1 MKLGDKVVRM
11 PVTIEHPVVTD
22 RGAIRSEQ
30 RPMSRIVVYI
40 HPLGRFHLVSAR
52 SGKHFWGCSGWTCW

>member
-11 PVTIEHPVVTD
+11 PVTIEHPVITD

-30 RPMSRIVVYI
+30 KPMSGRVVYI
-40 HPLGRFHLVSAR
+40 HPLVRFQLVEFDIPGGPVREA
-52 SGKHFWGCSGWTCW
+52 FWAV

>member
-11 PVTIEHPVVTD
+11 PVTIEYPDITD

-30 RPMSRIVVYI
+30 RPMSGRVVYI
-40 HPLGRFHLVSAR
+40 HPLWRFHLVEFDTPGGPVREA
-52 SGKHFWGCSGWTCW
+52 FWGV